1 MTKSE
6 ITVII
11 GLSGKAKS
19 GKNSTVHLTRAK
31 LDDYR
36 DPPVLVRSVSFADP
50 LKEMARQMA
59 PEVGLTVE
67 DIDNKTPLGRKF
79 LQDLGMDKRKE
90 DPLYWVKRAAEK
102 IDEIARDP
110 RVKVIYVPDVR
121 FLNEA
126 VFIKS
131 RGWEL
136 WRISRPVVAHLQ
148 VDQHVSEVELD
159 DYDRFDARL
168 TANTMTELFE
178 AVTAQLQR
186 LGLA

>member
-1 MTKSE
+1 MTA
-6 ITVII
+6 VVI

-50 LKEMARQMA
+50 LKEMARAMA
-59 PEVGLTVE
+59 FEVGLTAE

-79 LQDLGMDKRKE
+79 LQDLGMGKRKE
-90 DPLYWVKRAAEK
+90 DPLYWVKKAAVK
-102 IDEIARDP
+102 IERIARDP
-110 RVKVIYVPDVR
+110 RVKVIFVPDVR

-126 VFIKS
+126 EFIRS

-136 WRISRPVVAHLQ
+136 WRVSRPIVAHLQ
-148 VDQHVSEVELD
+148 MDQHTSEVELD
-159 DYDRFDARL
+159 DYDGFDAHL

-178 AVTAQLQR
+178 VVTTQLKR
-186 LGLA
+186 LGLV